1 MYKRTRKCY
10 KTNTR
15 ARSAAGYLPPS
26 ATTPAPS
33 EDKLEQRLPED
44 SKHTKRALGGQTQAY
59 GLGDGARSESHEVQG
74 TGPME

>member
-1 MYKRTRKCY
+1 MNRQCHTVVRCMHKQTRKCY

-26 ATTPAPS
+26 AITPAPS

-44 SKHTKRALGGQTQAY
+44 SKHTKRALSGQTHAY
-59 GLGDGARSESHEVQG
+59 GHRRRCKE
-74 TGPME
+74 